1 MIQDK
6 KNWIALIIGVVL
18 ISIILIVVLVRGEDN
33 KTQEPMEEIRQEEEE
48 KYLIELEDGT
58 KVNTSEELKNVKAYG
73 NLRIGNIQ
81 FTEQNGRSKLTA
93 EVKNTGNTTHEAEIV
108 KIKIKGEN
116 NEIITEI
123 KPVIGKIEPGETIK
137 LSATITAEV
146 ANAKD
151 IEIESME

>member
-6 KNWIALIIGVVL
+6 KNWIALIIVVVL

-123 KPVIGKIEPGETIK
+123 KPVIGEIEPGETIK